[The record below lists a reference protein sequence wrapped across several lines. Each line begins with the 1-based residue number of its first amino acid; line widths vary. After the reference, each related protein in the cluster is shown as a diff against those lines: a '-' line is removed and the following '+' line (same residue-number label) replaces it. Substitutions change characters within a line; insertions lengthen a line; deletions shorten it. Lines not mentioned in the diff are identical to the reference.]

1 MVKWIYDNI
10 VLILYGITLLAMNI
24 FMVNSSQIINYIR
37 YIYTLFITL
46 FVVVKYRNDFKLNK
60 FIALICAILLVHT
73 LLFGFI
79 LAKGNIQSGVIDN
92 GKEMIIFIFFI
103 FFTSY
108 YIKAEKKFKEF
119 LIVSSVVF
127 TLFTNI
133 NYLLHFNG
141 WAPIKFLPAMFG
153 IGDLSRVR
161 FSFGYVSYN
170 TAAYGTLPSFIL
182 AVLMIKNYVK
192 VGGNHSKATLLCL
205 AYYIFSVLCSSFV
218 ILSTQTRIA
227 FLVAVL
233 FLLLIFVLNNKKIV
247 RIICT
252 INWKIYIILFL
263 GILVLYGY
271 YIFNTGNS
279 RSNYIPVNIAIYN
292 QYATK
297 WFGLGYLMFTG
308 FLTDAYGVNTAAMDN
323 YYLYILCS
331 TGIVGIIL
339 VGYAILFLL
348 IKFLKIFSY
357 KSATDLQRSIAVI
370 FIAMLFVAFT
380 ESNWIAPFK
389 PETYIYWLLYFCAI
403 YESDSIKRQRNS
415 KVSFL
420 HGFASTRSKELV

>member
-1 MVKWIYDNI
+1 MVSWVKNNLI
-10 VLILYGITLLAMNI
+10 VIIFGAILLSMNI
-24 FMVNSSQIINYIR
+24 FMVMPSRIINYIR

-79 LAKGNIQSGVIDN
+79 LARGNIQSGVIDN
-92 GKEMIIFIFFI
+92 GKEMVIFIFFI

-108 YIKAEKKFKEF
+108 YIKSEKKFKEF
-119 LIVSSVVF
+119 LIVSSIVF

-133 NYLLHFNG
+133 NYLLNFNG

-161 FSFGYVSYN
+161 FTFGYVSYN

-182 AVLMIKNYVK
+182 AILMIKNYVK
-192 VGGNHSKATLLCL
+192 VGENHSKATLLCL
-205 AYYIFSVLCSSFV
+205 AYYIFSVLCSLFV

-233 FLLLIFVLNNKKIV
+233 LLLLIFVLNNKKIV

-252 INWKIYIILFL
+252 INWKVYFVIFL
-263 GILVLYGY
+263 AALLLYAY
-271 YIFNTGNS
+271 YIFSNTNS
-279 RSNYIPVNIAIYN
+279 RSNYIPVNIEVYN
-292 QYATK
+292 QFANN
-297 WFGLGYLMFTG
+297 WFGLGYLPFSG
-308 FLTDAYGVNTAAMDN
+308 FLSDSFGFDTAPMDN
-323 YYLYILCS
+323 YYLYIFCS
-331 TGIVGIIL
+331 TGILGVIII
-339 VGYAILFLL
+339 GCAILFLL
-348 IKFLKIFSY
+348 IKFLKIFSD
-357 KSATDLQRSIAVI
+357 KSAANMQRSIAVI

-389 PETYIYWLLYFCAI
+389 SETYIYWMLYFCAI
-403 YESDSIKRQRNS
+403 YESDSMKRQRNS

-420 HGFASTRSKELV
+420 HGFAYTRYNELV